1 MKSFRKTLQES
12 RLKTHHLIRSWLQPK
27 LGAVGT
33 RYRLAGRIRLANIW
47 ARKHPRRTF
56 AYVTGSLFFL
66 LASTVAIDSMTLSDK
81 REPDVSS
88 IVQLEPVFAGF
99 RTIQA
104 NKSIHRST
112 LTELTQEGDSMTLS
126 DKREPDVSSIVQLEP
141 VFAGFRTIQA
151 NKSIHRST
159 LTELTQEGQQLR
171 EELDSLIAI
180 PRKSHQDSIHIVQ
193 SYNRLESI
201 VKSLQNNDHP

>member
-1 MKSFRKTLQES
+1 MKSFRKTLRES
-12 RLKTHHLIRSWLQPK
+12 RLRTHQLVRSWLQPK
-27 LGAVGT
+27 LGAIGT
-33 RYRLAGRIRLANIW
+33 KYRLAGRIRLANIW

-66 LASTVAIDSMTLSDK
+66 LASTVFIDGIGQQNK

-88 IVQLEPVFAGF
+88 IAQLEPIFAGF

-104 NKSIHRST
+104 NKSVHRTT
-112 LTELTQEGDSMTLS
+112 LSELT
-126 DKREPDVSSIVQLEP
+126 R
-141 VFAGFRTIQA
+141 
-151 NKSIHRST
+151 
-159 LTELTQEGQQLR
+159 EGQLLR

>member
-1 MKSFRKTLQES
+1 MKSFRKTLRES
-12 RLKTHHLIRSWLQPK
+12 RLRTHQLVRSWLQPK
-27 LGAVGT
+27 LGVIGT

-47 ARKHPRRTF
+47 ARKHPKRTF

-66 LASTVAIDSMTLSDK
+66 LASTILIDGIGQQNN

-88 IVQLEPVFAGF
+88 IAQLEPVFAGF

-104 NKSIHRST
+104 NKSIHRTT
-112 LTELTQEGDSMTLS
+112 LTELT
-126 DKREPDVSSIVQLEP
+126 
-141 VFAGFRTIQA
+141 
-151 NKSIHRST
+151 H
-159 LTELTQEGQQLR
+159 EGQLLR

-180 PRKSHQDSIHIVQ
+180 PRKSRQDSIHIVQ

-201 VKSLQNNDHP
+201 VKSLQNNDHPRLEKSISNSPSTSSRWWCSSPCVPWCTS

>member
-33 RYRLAGRIRLANIW
+33 KYRLAGRIRLANIW

-66 LASTVAIDSMTLSDK
+66 LASTVLIDGIGLQNN

-88 IVQLEPVFAGF
+88 IA
-99 RTIQA
+99 
-104 NKSIHRST
+104 
-112 LTELTQEGDSMTLS
+112 
-126 DKREPDVSSIVQLEP
+126 QLEP